1 MSDRMSANI
10 SIGGQLAASSVPE
23 LLQAIRDAGLSLEW
37 GDAAFKP
44 ATGEELLLDLEDGH
58 IWLCDEESHGEFPEL
73 EATCRK
79 LGLPY
84 TRYSEGGVETDAEL
98 VDWRSGMSQPLSQ
111 IASSCD
117 QAIIYVP
124 AEDVRRAL
132 EHLKAGRTE
141 QARRMLERLCPHI
154 PELPSFEIV

>member
-1 MSDRMSANI
+1 MSERMSANI
-10 SIGGQLAASSVPE
+10 SIGGQLPQPRVPD
-23 LLQAIRDAGLSLEW
+23 LLRAILEAGVSLGW
-37 GDAAFKP
+37 GDAAFMP
-44 ATGEELLLDLEDGH
+44 TTGEELLANLEDGRL
-58 IWLCDEESHGEFPEL
+58 WLCDEESHGEFEEL
-73 EATCRK
+73 EATCRE

-111 IASSCD
+111 IVSSCD

-124 AEDVRRAL
+124 AEDVQRAL

-141 QARRMLERLCPHI
+141 QARRMLERLCPDI
-154 PELPSFEIV
+154 PELPSFEIG